1 MTAAQPLLLVGSGG
15 LAREVA
21 QALRGW
27 PAAPWEPLGFLDDDS
42 ARWGTTAAGLPVLGP
57 LEIVHEQPTAA
68 VLVCTGRPGDYASRA
83 RLVSRL
89 GVDPERFATVVHP
102 AAWVS
107 PDTSVG
113 AGSVLLAGVVATAS
127 VRIGQHVAVMPG
139 CVLTHD
145 DVVDDFATLA
155 SHVVLGGSV
164 QVERGAY
171 LGAGSLVREG
181 LRVGSWSFTGMGAL
195 VLSDIPAAELW
206 FGSPATHRGAAPDP
220 VLAHARQEQ
229 PIHSETGSTQ

>member
-21 QALRGW
+21 QAVLGW
-27 PAAPWEPLGFLDDDS
+27 SGGPWKPLGFLDDDP
-42 ARWGTTAAGLPVLGP
+42 ARWGDVVVGLPVLGP
-57 LEIVHEQPTAA
+57 PETVHERPSAS

-83 RLVSRL
+83 RLVARL
-89 GVDPERFATVVHP
+89 DLDADRYATVVHP
-102 AAWVS
+102 TAWQS
-107 PDTSVG
+107 PDTEVG
-113 AGSVLLAGVVATAS
+113 PGTVLLAGVVATAS
-127 VRIGQHVAVMPG
+127 VRIGAHVAVMPG

-155 SHVVLGGSV
+155 SRVVLGGSV
-164 QVERGAY
+164 HLGRGAY

-181 LRVGSWSFTGMGAL
+181 LEVGAWSLTGMGSL
-195 VLSDIPAAELW
+195 VLRDVPALEMW
-206 FGSPATHRGAAPDP
+206 FGSPATRRGAAPDP

-229 PIHSETGSTQ
+229 PIHSETGST